1 MKRLGNFMLR
11 LVGMYIPFVLV
22 ILGIGA
28 CSYIYRDDFFDR
40 FGNNDE
46 QTIEEPVENETTE
59 LPADVGNDEES
70 TTVDEIITEPASTDN
85 SDSEESDLESLPEI
99 GECVCPKTD
108 GSE

>member
-1 MKRLGNFMLR
+1 MLR

-28 CSYIYRDDFFDR
+28 CSYMYRDNFFGG

-59 LPADVGNDEES
+59 LPADVGNDE
-70 TTVDEIITEPASTDN
+70 IITEPTDN
-85 SDSEESDLESLPEI
+85 SDSEESDLESLPGI

>member
-1 MKRLGNFMLR
+1 
-11 LVGMYIPFVLV
+11 MYIPFVLV

-28 CSYIYRDDFFDR
+28 CSYIYRDNFFGG

-59 LPADVGNDEES
+59 LPADVGNDE
-70 TTVDEIITEPASTDN
+70 IITEPTDN
-85 SDSEESDLESLPEI
+85 SDSEESDLESLPGI

>member
-46 QTIEEPVENETTE
+46 QTIGEPVENETTE

>member
-1 MKRLGNFMLR
+1 MLR

-70 TTVDEIITEPASTDN
+70 TTVDEIITEPAPTDN
-85 SDSEESDLESLPEI
+85 SDSKESDLESLPEI

>member
-1 MKRLGNFMLR
+1 MLR

-70 TTVDEIITEPASTDN
+70 TTVDEIITEPAPTGN
-85 SDSEESDLESLPEI
+85 SDSEESDLESLPAI

-108 GSE
+108 DTL

>member
-1 MKRLGNFMLR
+1 MLR

-70 TTVDEIITEPASTDN
+70 TTVDEIITEPAPTGN
-85 SDSEESDLESLPEI
+85 IPSEESDLESLPGI

-108 GSE
+108 DTL